1 MPCRESGCIWKTED
15 ECQINKVLNMLFGTS
30 VTRRMAN
37 CGQAV
42 RHLKNKTV
50 RNTEIAC
57 SQIVN

>member
-1 MPCRESGCIWKTED
+1 
-15 ECQINKVLNMLFGTS
+15 MLFGTS